1 MLEFYEFNTLNITIV
16 LISTFIIY
24 YILSK
29 WFSNNKKDES
39 GKDENGKDES
49 GKDESGKDESGK
61 DVTES
66 KFSIEFLFMSGLISI
81 CISLLISYII
91 AGKDERILTDNYWDP
106 VEYGSVINTSGTA
119 TTILPSDI
127 H

>member
-29 WFSNNKKDES
+29 WFSNNKKDE
-39 GKDENGKDES
+39 NGKDES
-49 GKDESGKDESGK
+49 
-61 DVTES
+61 ES
-66 KFSIEFLFMSGLISI
+66 KFSIEFLFVAGVISI

-119 TTILPSDI
+119 TTILSSDI

>member
-39 GKDENGKDES
+39 GKDEN
-49 GKDESGKDESGK
+49 GKDESGK